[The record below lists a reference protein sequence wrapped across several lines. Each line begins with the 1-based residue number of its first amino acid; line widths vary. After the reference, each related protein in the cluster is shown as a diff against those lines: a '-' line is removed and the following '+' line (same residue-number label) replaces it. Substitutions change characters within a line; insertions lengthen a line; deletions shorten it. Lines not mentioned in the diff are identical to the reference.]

1 MRVYT
6 NDIKAVVR
14 GNFEQNRLDCS
25 GYLGTL
31 YTNISGKLIYIKCSA
46 AYLNGGTIMKL
57 TKEQKMYGARLAMSV
72 ILLADINEHKY
83 GKLQMLCETFKL
95 SNEKVV
101 KKMKQHN
108 RIILSI
114 PSEQIYYDWLY
125 VIYDE
130 SEYNENIL
138 ADI

>member
-1 MRVYT
+1 
-6 NDIKAVVR
+6 
-14 GNFEQNRLDCS
+14 
-25 GYLGTL
+25 
-31 YTNISGKLIYIKCSA
+31 
-46 AYLNGGTIMKL
+46 MKL
-57 TKEQKMYGARLAMSV
+57 TKEQKMYGARLAMSM
-72 ILLADINEHKY
+72 ILLADINQHKY
-83 GKLQMLCETFKL
+83 DKLQMLCEAFKL

-101 KKMKQHN
+101 KKIKQHN

-138 ADI
+138 NEFANLSKNIFPQIYESVKK